1 MPGPHFL
8 PGKRRFKILK
18 TIEITKEQDVFKTLL
33 LLSNFLTDLSTWIS
47 VFLQT
52 LSIESN
58 LTSIMTLQ
66 FNTDNKI
73 VAQMVGPI
81 LTPKI
86 VVVR

>member
-1 MPGPHFL
+1 MYVKL
-8 PGKRRFKILK
+8 P
-18 TIEITKEQDVFKTLL
+18 
-33 LLSNFLTDLSTWIS
+33 LLSNFLTDLSIWIS
-47 VFLQT
+47 IFFQT